1 MGNSGSTWGTVI
13 ILRFV
18 SSLLEALAC
27 VSRRDCSILSGN
39 QSHHL
44 RKGSC
49 HMGGSGLKSSS
60 IALKL
65 IPGQPESSCF
75 ALPAVPWGRK
85 GESLARVKA
94 AFMALHSCVTC
105 VCVACHTGL
114 SVCVYMH
121 VFSCAALHNHGA
133 PSASPR
139 ITPQPSMG
147 LGTYSFVA

>member
-44 RKGSC
+44 RKESC

-65 IPGQPESSCF
+65 IWANLS
-75 ALPAVPWGRK
+75 LPALLCPRYL
-85 GESLARVKA
+85 GEGEERVW
-94 AFMALHSCVTC
+94 
-105 VCVACHTGL
+105 
-114 SVCVYMH
+114 H
-121 VFSCAALHNHGA
+121 V
-133 PSASPR
+133 
-139 ITPQPSMG
+139 
-147 LGTYSFVA
+147 